1 MKLPKILIP
10 ILVIAALFGGYFL
23 RNTFTQPTV
32 VMTSGDGSGQR
43 LEWIVDGVKC
53 RGTSDFFISLF
64 NGVEGINGITTYASE
79 HKVVFAYDPDKITP
93 AQIRE
98 IIEQDIL
105 FNDGSR
111 ARVFTV
117 MSLNNN

>member
-10 ILVIAALFGGYFL
+10 LLVIATLMGGYFL
-23 RNTFTQPTV
+23 RNAFTQPTAV
-32 VMTSGDGSGQR
+32 LTVGDGSGKM
-43 LEWIVDGVKC
+43 LEWIVDGVRC

-64 NGVEGINGITTYASE
+64 HGVDGINGITTYASE
-79 HKVVFAYDPDKITP
+79 HKVVFTYDPDKITP
-93 AQIRE
+93 QKIRE
-98 IIEQDIL
+98 IIEQDVL

-117 MSLNNN
+117 MSLNN